1 MKIKF
6 TELNSG
12 YKGERRISRLSYE
25 DRAKVIIA
33 IALVCAFAFV
43 FVLSSVGIIPLDAL
57 FLRVKVGLSG
67 NEERFPISVNTD
79 STLVTDVIGESILV
93 LTTENVA
100 VYSPNGR
107 MTFSQPHVYAKP
119 GISIEDDRA
128 VVYDRAGN
136 GFMLIKDKG
145 VVYEGSAE
153 NAILT
158 AEYGEDGTY
167 ALGTKSE
174 KATTAFTVYNK
185 RNDVIFQ
192 WNCAYDYITSIALS
206 ENSRYAGVAVMGA
219 ENGEVFTSVH
229 YFGFDYKEPLN
240 TQVIKGAAAFDLE
253 FTGYNRLI
261 LLADNGIYSIERKA
275 EKYESLD
282 SYYSAEF
289 NSCHFSPKGDFLVS
303 LAKYG
308 SENNFEIKLYKP
320 NGKLKETITAD
331 YEILTT
337 RMSGK
342 YIFALAENYIVVYNL
357 SGREVSRID
366 YKGEAYTIRPT
377 DDFIFIYSLDKISRC
392 FSFGKS
398 KIDLS
403 T

>member
-12 YKGERRISRLSYE
+12 YKGERRVSRLSPE
-25 DRAKVIIA
+25 DRAKAIIA
-33 IALVCAFAFV
+33 LTLVCAFVFV
-43 FVLSSVGIIPLDAL
+43 FVLSSVGVIPLDAL
-57 FLRVKVGLSG
+57 FLRVKVGVSG
-67 NEERFPISVNTD
+67 GDERFPIGVNTD
-79 STLVTDVIGESILV
+79 STLVTDVIGESIII

-128 VVYDRAGN
+128 IIFDRAGK
-136 GFMLIKDKG
+136 GFMLINDKG
-145 VVYEGSAE
+145 VIYEGEAE
-153 NAILT
+153 NYILT

-167 ALGTKSE
+167 ALGTKSD
-174 KATTAFTVYNK
+174 KSTSAFTVYNK
-185 RNDVIFQ
+185 RNDVIFK
-192 WNCAYDYITSIALS
+192 WNCAYEYIVSIALS
-206 ENSRYAGVAVMGA
+206 DNSRYAGVAVMGA
-219 ENGEVFTSVH
+219 ENGEVFTTVQ

-240 TQVIKGAAAFDLE
+240 TQVIKGASCFGLE

-261 LLADNGIYSIERKA
+261 LLADSGVYSIERKA
-275 EKYESLD
+275 EKYEELN

-289 NSCHFSPKGDFLVS
+289 NSCDFSQKGNFLVS

-308 SENNFEIKLYKP
+308 SENNFEINLYKP
-320 NGKLKETITAD
+320 NGKLKTTISAD
-331 YEILTT
+331 YEIITT
-337 RMSGK
+337 RMSEK
-342 YIFALAENYIVVYNL
+342 YIFALSENYIVVYNFN
-357 SGREVSRID
+357 GREVSRIT

-377 DDFIFIYSLDKISRC
+377 DDFVFIYSLDKISRC